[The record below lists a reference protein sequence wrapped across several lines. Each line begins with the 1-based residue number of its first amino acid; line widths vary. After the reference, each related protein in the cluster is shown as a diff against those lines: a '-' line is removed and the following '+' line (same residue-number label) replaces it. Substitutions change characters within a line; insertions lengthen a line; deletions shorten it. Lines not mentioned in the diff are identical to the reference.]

1 MKYTHRVAVMVAT
14 QVIMDIEAENDV
26 ESIKK
31 EALISLQS
39 GEGDPEQG
47 MSFVKSVVI
56 YPWLEEGQN
65 PPKGSS
71 YPKPTELEITL
82 DEQMLKL
89 IEEQKANAERLA
101 EELFELSG
109 EETDTVLILDALA
122 CAGLRI
128 VPMEAGENVASL
140 AMFSIIQQQA
150 SEV

>member
-1 MKYTHRVAVMVAT
+1 MKKT
-14 QVIMDIEAENDV
+14 
-26 ESIKK
+26 
-31 EALISLQS
+31 
-39 GEGDPEQG
+39 
-47 MSFVKSVVI
+47 
-56 YPWLEEGQN
+56 
-65 PPKGSS
+65 
-71 YPKPTELEITL
+71 

>member
-1 MKYTHRVAVMVAT
+1 VLLYKTKRQNETENEMK
-14 QVIMDIEAENDV
+14 
-26 ESIKK
+26 
-31 EALISLQS
+31 
-39 GEGDPEQG
+39 
-47 MSFVKSVVI
+47 KS
-56 YPWLEEGQN
+56 
-65 PPKGSS
+65 
-71 YPKPTELEITL
+71 

-101 EELFELSG
+101 EEISELSG
-109 EETDTVLILDALA
+109 DDTDTVLILDALA